1 MTNKN
6 EYNAYYDEL
15 FESNRIYI
23 FEPITDELAKVKIRE
38 LLAIQKKFIED
49 GVPVSEREIT
59 VLINSPGGSV
69 SAGYAIIDV
78 LKYLNCKI
86 KTVCVGIAASM
97 AAVILACGNKGF
109 RYAFENSEI
118 MIHQP
123 LGGMQGQ
130 ASDIR
135 IQAERM
141 QKTKDKINALLAS
154 KTGKSPEVVEKDCD
168 RDYFMSA
175 TEAKNYGI
183 IDEILNETSEVE
195 I

>member
-183 IDEILNETSEVE
+183 IDEILNENSEVE